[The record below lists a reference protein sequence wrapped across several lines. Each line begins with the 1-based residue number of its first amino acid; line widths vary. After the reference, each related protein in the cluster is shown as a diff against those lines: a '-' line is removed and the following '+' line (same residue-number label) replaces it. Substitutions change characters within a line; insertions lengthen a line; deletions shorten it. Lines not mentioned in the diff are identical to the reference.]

1 MVGKKSGEGE
11 EKGEGNPRGDCP
23 SLTSCYT
30 IIESSQIL
38 HFRSS
43 SQVLGKR
50 KKLTLNSSRLDGGR
64 QQESKATSPEP
75 GT

>member
-1 MVGKKSGEGE
+1 MVGKKSGEGD

-23 SLTSCYT
+23 ALTRYT

-50 KKLTLNSSRLDGGR
+50 KKLTLNSFRLDRGR